1 MNLLFITREI
11 PPLGGGSGQVAWN
24 LAEEMARLGQS
35 INIIT
40 MHFGD
45 LARREQRGNVTIHRV
60 PCGRQRQQGSEFPEM
75 LRFLIKATPLAR
87 KIVRESNCQLI
98 NAFALI
104 PDGCMAVFAAR
115 ATKALTVLVASGTDV
130 PGHDPERLRLAHK
143 FARPLWHWTL
153 NRAGTVVAPS
163 HYQAALIGK
172 LRPHQEIHVIPNGIK
187 LDRFS
192 PKEKDGSFLICSRLI
207 KLKNFDLFLLA
218 LKHVAEPQ
226 TVHVVGEGP
235 MLEDLRRI
243 AANMPHHKIV
253 FHGWL
258 DNGSPQWHALYETC
272 RYFVLPSSNESFGIS
287 LLEAQL
293 AGMVVLASRIP
304 VFEEILRDNAIYF
317 DTLDVKSMADTLNRV
332 VAGDFG
338 ETNKLVERGRK
349 RVQETY
355 SWQAIARR
363 YLSLYDKLAG
373 KNA

>member
-1 MNLLFITREI
+1 MNLLFITREL
-11 PPLGGGSGQVAWN
+11 PPLGGGTGQVAWN
-24 LAEEMARLGQS
+24 LAEEMARQGHT
-35 INIIT
+35 IHIIT

-45 LARREQRGNVTIHRV
+45 LAQQEQRGNVTIFRV
-60 PCGRQRQQGSEFPEM
+60 PCGRRKQDSSEFREM
-75 LRFLIKATPLAR
+75 LRFLIKATPLAK
-87 KIVRESNCQLI
+87 KIVGESNCQII

-104 PDGCMAVFAAR
+104 PDGLMAVLAAK
-115 ATKALTVLVASGTDV
+115 ATGAFTVLRSCGTDV
-130 PGHDPERLRLAHK
+130 PGYDPHRLWLAHI

-153 NRAGTVVAPS
+153 NRAGAVVAPS
-163 HYQAALIGK
+163 RQHTALIGK
-172 LRPHQEIHVIPNGIK
+172 LRPDQEIHVIANGIK
-187 LDRFS
+187 PDRFL
-192 PKEKDGSFLICSRLI
+192 PKGKDSSFLICSRLI
-207 KLKNFDLFLLA
+207 KRKNFDLFLRA
-218 LKHVAEPQ
+218 LQHVAEPQ
-226 TVHVVGEGP
+226 TVHVVGAGP
-235 MLEDLRRI
+235 MLENLRQI
-243 AANMPHHKIV
+243 AATMPHHNIV